1 MSRPSPTAVTQSPKW
16 DALLAAIV
24 VVLLLQVWRIQGLAK
39 GVPLFGA
46 PILATAAA
54 VALFAFDRDPR
65 RRVGRFSQP
74 VIRVTVGIVIMVV
87 LSIPTSLHP
96 ALSASFLLK
105 DYLRSVILMLLIA
118 WSVRGLVDVRRLAWV
133 QMVGV
138 ALCAL
143 AIVTHSAT
151 GEGRLSTEQTYYDE
165 NDLATLIVC
174 TLPLV
179 LYLWRRPTGLFGRA
193 VLAGITLFLMT
204 TLGRTGSRG
213 GFLGF
218 LMVALYL
225 LLRFSTISTAKRVGA
240 VAVLSILLVSLASDQ
255 YFARIE
261 TILHPSKDYNWS
273 GKSETGRME
282 IWKRGVGYMM
292 DNPIVGVG
300 ANAFPKAD
308 GTLSPEAQERMRY
321 GRGFKWSTAHNSFLQ
336 IGAELGVMGLVLL
349 LLLFV
354 DVFRLLAWVR
364 RWTRGEIAI
373 LAQVLTACCVGF
385 FVTAL
390 FLSQAYSAYL
400 YSLLGMSLAVAR
412 LVPVAP
418 RGVVAAPG
426 GTPSPGQAF
435 PLAGGLGTAR

>member
-179 LYLWRRPTGLFGRA
+179 LYLWRRPTALFGRA